1 MCSFFRIKED
11 HSIMSFSVDSNERL
25 ALLSVA
31 YQGVH
36 LWDIKD
42 KILVRKFQGVSQG
55 FYTIHS
61 CFGGVDEKFVA
72 SGSEGEF
79 YVNSQFS
86 FLSFELFHT
95 YHPAL
100 AKYKK
105 EMSLHLSFSYFGCS
119 CTNVRMCCLFL
130 LGIWRKGVASLLT
143 K

>member
-1 MCSFFRIKED
+1 
-11 HSIMSFSVDSNERL
+11 MSFSVDSNERL

-79 YVNSQFS
+79 YVGSQFRI
-86 FLSFELFHT
+86 LSFELFRIFE
-95 YHPAL
+95 PAL
-100 AKYKK
+100 AKYKT
-105 EMSLHLSFSYFGCS
+105 EMSVRLLFSYFGCS
-119 CTNVRMCCLFL
+119 CAKFRMCC
-130 LGIWRKGVASLLT
+130 
-143 K
+143 